1 MHPGSR
7 IYLTSSVFLHDI
19 VSVGGGFQQAVKK
32 HGGVSAIR
40 CLAARQ
46 NPDIV
51 IRVELVGDKETET
64 SSYELN

>member
-1 MHPGSR
+1 
-7 IYLTSSVFLHDI
+7 
-19 VSVGGGFQQAVKK
+19 VGGGFQQAVKK